1 MDTLTVSQ
9 WLAEI
14 ADHGSSASGDIMFLL
29 CHVTSQDHVIKE
41 SCEFIGRSSS
51 WYVTTLTS
59 LVTMG
64 NLNIYLKVRVTL

>member
-29 CHVTSQDHVIKE
+29 CHVTSKKFEYIFKGSCDFMSE
-41 SCEFIGRSSS
+41 SPS
-51 WYVTTLTS
+51 W
-59 LVTMG
+59 
-64 NLNIYLKVRVTL
+64 